1 MRQTFDGEDPELG
14 VFVSDLADFPRI
26 DLEQGTS
33 RRLSRSAGKPQ
44 SWRQSEHVSPVEA
57 SRARAA
63 ALYSCVC
70 GTAQSQPGCLYRRLP
85 MRQAQALSPS
95 IARIGKLLRDLF
107 DEEVQRALPRGWMEL
122 IHQLNEQEKAQGK
135 SER

>member
-1 MRQTFDGEDPELG
+1 
-14 VFVSDLADFPRI
+14 
-26 DLEQGTS
+26 
-33 RRLSRSAGKPQ
+33 
-44 SWRQSEHVSPVEA
+44 
-57 SRARAA
+57 
-63 ALYSCVC
+63 
-70 GTAQSQPGCLYRRLP
+70 